1 MHVDVRWFCALV
13 LMSSFFLG
21 SFWSSP
27 VSAGQPEAEILL
39 ARATLAYENEE
50 FEQAK
55 ALLLEAIDQDP
66 DNSRVLY
73 YLGLVHLAQKQPA
86 QAVPYLGKGLSIR
99 PSNLFL
105 RYQLGLA
112 YFALP
117 DYEKAAPP
125 LFEVYEKQPT
135 LDSLGFY
142 VGYLLYRKKDYE
154 GALAAF
160 DANQTQDFDTQQ
172 LTLFYRGL
180 TLGVLGLSDQAIEEL
195 EEVKLDR
202 TVAPLSSAAIRVR
215 ERLAAKKKA
224 DETKP
229 WQLQVSLGG
238 FYDDNVS
245 INPNSSS
252 NAPDPNSTTRE
263 AGNQAL
269 RDLRN
274 RDTKA
279 PGFLATLRADYSFWR
294 EGPYE
299 VSGNYSFFQTVNGNG
314 LSELNIQDH
323 LLGLSGFYRDVA
335 FKLPYQ
341 VDLQYTFD
349 YLLLDMSKFLARHTP
364 TLSATVIPP
373 SFTVPTLG
381 SIGNLTSVLYRY
393 RNQNF
398 FKEEQGGVKKNIRDG
413 HNNMLGLLHVFRFAD
428 DQFLFRIGYQYDNE
442 STKAKEFSYS
452 GNRLLT
458 GGQWLIPWGG
468 LTLRYDYDIHWR
480 GYEKKQTFSPFTD
493 KDGNLSKRKDTQHT
507 HLVQLTKPLPYNLT
521 LTVQYQGIYNKS
533 KIRVYDYSKNL
544 GTLILTWVY

>member
-1 MHVDVRWFCALV
+1 MCKCKIQVDVRWFCALV
-13 LMSSFFLG
+13 LMCVFLLVP
-21 SFWSSP
+21 FWSSL

-39 ARATLAYENEE
+39 ARATLAYDNEE
-50 FEQAK
+50 FEKAK
-55 ALLLEAIDQDP
+55 ILLLEAIDQDP

-117 DYEKAAPP
+117 DYERAAPP

-135 LDSLGFY
+135 IDSLGFY
-142 VGYLLYRKKDYE
+142 VGYLLYRQKDYE

-202 TVAPLSSAAIRVR
+202 TVAPLSSAAIRIR

-224 DETKP
+224 DEKKP

-238 FYDDNVS
+238 FYDDNVA
-245 INPNSSS
+245 INPDSGGTSSS
-252 NAPDPNSTTRE
+252 AANS
-263 AGNQAL
+263 AL
-269 RDLRN
+269 RTLRR
-274 RDTKA
+274 RDTTA
-279 PGFLATLRADYSFWR
+279 PGFLASARADYSFWR

-299 VSGNYSFFQTVNGNG
+299 VSGHYSFFQTVNGNG

-323 LLGLSGFYRDVA
+323 LVGLSGFYRDVA

-341 VDLQYTFD
+341 VDLQYTYD
-349 YLLLDMSKFLARHTP
+349 YLFLDMTGFLARHTP

-381 SIGNLTSVLYRY
+381 SVGNLTSVLYRY
-393 RNQNF
+393 RNQAF
-398 FKEEQGGVKKNIRDG
+398 FNEQQGGVKQNLRDG

-442 STKAKEFSYS
+442 STKAKEFSYN

-468 LTLRYDYDIHWR
+468 MTLRYDYDIHWR
-480 GYEKKQTFSPFTD
+480 GYEKKQTFPLFTD
-493 KDGNLSKRKDTQHT
+493 KNGNLSKRKDTQQT

-521 LTVQYQGIYNKS
+521 LTAQYQGIFNKS

-544 GTLILTWVY
+544 FTLIVTWAY

>member
-21 SFWSSP
+21 FFWSSP
-27 VSAGQPEAEILL
+27 VNAGQPEAEILL
-39 ARATLAYENEE
+39 ARATLAYDNEE
-50 FEQAK
+50 YDQAK
-55 ALLLEAIDQDP
+55 TLLLEAIDQDP

-99 PSNLFL
+99 PSSLFL

-112 YFALP
+112 YFAVP

-135 LDSLGFY
+135 LDGLGFY

-195 EEVKLDR
+195 EEVKLER
-202 TVAPLSSAAIRVR
+202 SVSPISSAAIRIR

-224 DETKP
+224 DEKKP

-238 FYDDNVS
+238 FYDDNVA
-245 INPNSSS
+245 INPDSGSIS
-252 NAPDPNSTTRE
+252 TSGPQGAQPND
-263 AGNQAL
+263 AL
-269 RDLRN
+269 RLLRR

-279 PGFLATLRADYSFWR
+279 PGFLAALRADYSFWR

-341 VDLQYTFD
+341 VDLQYTYD
-349 YLLLDMSKFLARHTP
+349 YLFLDMNGFLARHTP

-381 SIGNLTSVLYRY
+381 SVGNLTSVLYRY
-393 RNQNF
+393 RNQTF
-398 FKEEQGGVKKNIRDG
+398 FNEQQGGVKKNLRDG
-413 HNNMLGLLHVFRFAD
+413 HNNMIGLLHVFRFAD
-428 DQFLFRIGYQYDNE
+428 DQVLFRLGYQYDNE
-442 STKAKEFSYS
+442 STKEGEFSYN

-458 GGQWLIPWGG
+458 GGQWLMPWGG

-480 GYEKKQTFSPFTD
+480 GYKKNQGFSLFTD
-493 KDGNLSKRKDTQHT
+493 KDGNPSKRKDTQHT
-507 HLVQLTKPLPYNLT
+507 HLVQVTKPLPYNLT
-521 LTVQYQGIYNKS
+521 LTAQYQGIFNKS

-544 GTLILTWVY
+544 GTLILTWSY

>member
-1 MHVDVRWFCALV
+1 MHIDVRWFCALI
-13 LMSSFFLG
+13 LMCAFLLVP
-21 SFWSSP
+21 FWSSLA
-27 VSAGQPEAEILL
+27 SAGQPEAEILL

-50 FEQAK
+50 YEQAK
-55 ALLLEAIDQDP
+55 TLLLEAIDQDP

-117 DYEKAAPP
+117 DNEKAAPP

-195 EEVKLDR
+195 EEVQLER
-202 TVAPLSSAAIRVR
+202 SVAPITSAAIRIR

-224 DETKP
+224 DEKKP

-238 FYDDNVS
+238 FYDDNVA
-245 INPNSSS
+245 INP
-252 NAPDPNSTTRE
+252 DPGSTKSV
-263 AGNQAL
+263 AANNAL
-269 RDLRN
+269 RILRR

-279 PGFLATLRADYSFWR
+279 PGFLAALRADYSFWR

-341 VDLQYTFD
+341 VDLQYTYD
-349 YLLLDMSKFLARHTP
+349 YLFLDMNGFLARHTP

-381 SIGNLTSVLYRY
+381 SVGNLTSVLYRY
-393 RNQNF
+393 RNQTF
-398 FKEEQGGVKKNIRDG
+398 FSEQQGGVKQNLRDG
-413 HNNMLGLLHVFRFAD
+413 YNNMIGLLHVFRFAD
-428 DQFLFRIGYQYDNE
+428 DQVLFRLGYQYDNE

-480 GYEKKQTFSPFTD
+480 GYEKKQTFALFTD
-493 KDGNLSKRKDTQHT
+493 KNGNLDKRKDTQHT
-507 HLVQLTKPLPYNLT
+507 HLVQLTKPFPYNLT
-521 LTVQYQGIYNKS
+521 LTVQYQGIFNKS

-544 GTLILTWVY
+544 GTLILTWAY

>member
-1 MHVDVRWFCALV
+1 MQVAVRRFCALV

-21 SFWSSP
+21 FFWSSP
-27 VSAGQPEAEILL
+27 ASAGQPEAEILL
-39 ARATLAYENEE
+39 AQATLAYDNEE

-55 ALLLEAIDQDP
+55 TLLLEAIDQDP
-66 DNSRVLY
+66 NNSRVLY

-105 RYQLGLA
+105 RYQLGVA
-112 YFALP
+112 YFAVP

-125 LFEVYEKQPT
+125 LFDVYEKQPT

-180 TLGVLGLSDQAIEEL
+180 TLGILGLSDQAIEEL
-195 EEVKLDR
+195 GEVKLER
-202 TVAPLSSAAIRVR
+202 SVAPISSAAIRIR

-224 DETKP
+224 DEKKP

-238 FYDDNVS
+238 FYDDNISVNPDSGS
-245 INPNSSS
+245 ISR
-252 NAPDPNSTTRE
+252 STPT
-263 AGNQAL
+263 GSQANDTLTTL
-269 RDLRN
+269 RR
-274 RDTKA
+274 RDTKG
-279 PGFLATLRADYSFWR
+279 PGFLAALRADYSFWR

-299 VSGNYSFFQTVNGNG
+299 VAGNYSFFQTVNGNG

-341 VDLQYTFD
+341 VDLQYSYD
-349 YLLLDMSKFLARHTP
+349 YLFLDMNGFLARHTP

-373 SFTVPTLG
+373 SFTVPRLG
-381 SIGNLTSVLYRY
+381 SVGNLTSVLYRY
-393 RNQNF
+393 RNQTF
-398 FKEEQGGVKKNIRDG
+398 FNEQQGGVKRDLRDG
-413 HNNMLGLLHVFRFAD
+413 HNNMIGLLHVFRFAD
-428 DQFLFRIGYQYDNE
+428 DQVLFRLGYQYDNE
-442 STKAKEFSYS
+442 STKAGEFSYN

-480 GYEKKQTFSPFTD
+480 GYEKKQTFTLLRD

-521 LTVQYQGIYNKS
+521 LTAQYQGIFNKS

-544 GTLILTWVY
+544 GTLILTWSY

>member
-1 MHVDVRWFCALV
+1 MGTCKVSVDIPWFCALV
-13 LMSSFFLG
+13 LMCSFFVV
-21 SFWSSP
+21 SFLSTP

-39 ARATLAYENEE
+39 ARATLAYDNEE
-50 FEQAK
+50 YEQAEL
-55 ALLLEAIDQDP
+55 LLLEAIDQDP
-66 DNSRVLY
+66 ENSRVLY

-86 QAVPYLGKGLSIR
+86 QAVPYLGKGVSLR

-117 DYEKAAPP
+117 DYEQAAPL

-135 LDSLGFY
+135 IDSLGYY
-142 VGYLLYRKKDYE
+142 VGYLRYRQRDYD
-154 GALAAF
+154 GALEAF
-160 DANQTQDFDTQQ
+160 DANQTQDFDIQQ

-195 EEVKLDR
+195 EEVKIER
-202 TVAPLSSAAIRVR
+202 SVAPLSSAAIRIR

-224 DETKP
+224 NEKKP

-238 FYDDNVS
+238 FYDDNLS
-245 INPNSSS
+245 INPDSGSTSSS
-252 NAPDPNSTTRE
+252 DANT
-263 AGNQAL
+263 AL
-269 RDLRN
+269 RILRD

-279 PGFLATLRADYSFWR
+279 PGFLASLRADYSFWR
-294 EGPYE
+294 EGPFE

-323 LLGLSGFYRDVA
+323 LVGLSGFYRDVA

-341 VDLQYTFD
+341 IDLQYTYD
-349 YLLLDMSKFLARHTP
+349 YLFLDMTGFLARHTP

-373 SFTVPTLG
+373 SFTVPALG
-381 SIGNLTSVLYRY
+381 TVGNLTSVLYRY
-393 RNQNF
+393 RNQTFLNE
-398 FKEEQGGVKKNIRDG
+398 KEGQVPRDIRDG
-413 HNNMLGLLHVFRFAD
+413 HNNMIGLLHVFRFAD
-428 DQFLFRIGYQYDNE
+428 DQFLFRLGYQYDNE
-442 STKAKEFSYS
+442 STKAKEFSYN

-458 GGQWLIPWGG
+458 GGQWLIPWGDM
-468 LTLRYDYDIHWR
+468 TLRYDYDIHWR
-480 GYEKKQTFSPFTD
+480 RYQKRQTFAPFTD
-493 KDGNLSKRKDTQHT
+493 KDGNLAKRKDTQHT

-521 LTVQYQGIYNKS
+521 LTVQYQGIFNAS